1 MLLTLV
7 FLALFNSLIVLSVI
21 PAHKSETLKVVGL
34 CSSGFILVLSCLIL
48 FIFDCNT
55 YYFQNLITYQTNVN
69 ILNLDFTFGL
79 DGISILFFSLS
90 SLLIFLCVIF
100 ILDAEYLK
108 ELLVSLTLINLL
120 LLLIFS
126 SLDLLLFYVFFE
138 VVLIPMSLLI
148 GFWGSRERKIRAF
161 YLFFFYT
168 LVGSLLMLLG
178 ILYIHIKTG
187 TSSLEYLS
195 NWNFTLQEQC
205 WLWVSFFVSF
215 ASKVPVFPFHIWLPE
230 AHVEAPTVGSVLL
243 AGIMLK
249 LGVYGFI
256 RFSLSLFPE
265 ACLFFSPLVYLL
277 CITGVIYAS
286 LSATRQTDIKRI
298 VAYSSIAHMNL
309 VILGAFSFNVI
320 GLEGCILQSISH
332 GFVSSAMFF
341 IIGTLYERYHSRFI
355 FYYGGLVHMMPIYST
370 LFLIFTLANIS
381 LPGTSSFVGEF
392 LLLTGVYKANIICC
406 VVGSTGII
414 LCGGYSLWMYNRI
427 TFGNLKTVSTKE
439 FRDLSLKEFTV
450 LLPLLI
456 LVFSMGIYPS
466 FFLNFMHLS
475 TVSCIVVFLY

>member
-1 MLLTLV
+1 MLLTLI
-7 FLALFNSLIVLSVI
+7 FLVLFISLIALSLVPSYKI
-21 PAHKSETLKVVGL
+21 EILRLIGL
-34 CSSGFILVLSCLIL
+34 FSSGFILILSCLIL

-55 YYFQNLITYQTNVN
+55 YYFQNLTSYQTNVN
-69 ILNLDFTFGL
+69 LLNLDFTFGL

-90 SLLIFLCVIF
+90 SFLIFLCVIF
-100 ILDAEYLK
+100 ILDAQHLK
-108 ELLVSLTLINLL
+108 ELLISLTFMNLF

-126 SLDLLLFYVFFE
+126 ALDLLLFYVFFE
-138 VVLIPMSLLI
+138 AILIPMSLLI

-178 ILYIHIKTG
+178 ILYIQIKTG

-205 WLWVSFFVSF
+205 WLWLSFFFSF

-249 LGVYGFI
+249 LGVYGLV
-256 RFSLSLFPE
+256 RFSLTLFPE

-277 CITGVIYAS
+277 CITGVVYAS
-286 LSATRQTDIKRI
+286 LCAIRQTDLKRI

-320 GLEGCILQSISH
+320 GLEGCLLQSISH

-341 IIGTLYERYHSRFI
+341 IIGTLYERYHSRNI
-355 FYYGGLVHMMPIYST
+355 YYYGGLVHMMPIYSS
-370 LFLIFTLANIS
+370 LFLIFTMANIA
-381 LPGTSSFVGEF
+381 LPGTSSFIGEF
-392 LLLTGVYKANIICC
+392 LLLTGIYKTNIICC
-406 VVGSTGII
+406 VVGTTGVI
-414 LCGGYSLWMYNRI
+414 LCGAYSLWMYNRI
-427 TFGNLKTVSTKE
+427 AFGNLRTAYTKG
-439 FRDLSLKEFTV
+439 FQDISFKEFTV
-450 LLPLLI
+450 LMPLLF
-456 LVFSMGIYPS
+456 LVLIMGVSPS
-466 FFLNFMHLS
+466 FFLNFMHFS
-475 TVSCIVVFLY
+475 VISSIVVFFY